1 MIRYRK
7 TYCGFSLLF
16 RIAGT
21 AWPYGILPGLL
32 SCGLSIG
39 LSFWDAADVEIR
51 DRSEF
56 ISHPYAFQLF
66 AYLLG
71 FLMVFRTN
79 FAYQRYW
86 EAMGMVQ
93 AMGAKWLDGALMGI
107 CFDAA
112 GKNDTPLLEGMME
125 ANSCL
130 DHEKTKAKGGPTHSV
145 YAADLVHLTSLLH
158 ALALQHFRGD
168 GNLNNLISEKDLSGT
183 IPKGSLQDAD
193 EGDGV
198 VKTTSFS
205 AKINEQIG
213 IGTFDHNSLRKKYA
227 TQRLAVLGGI
237 SAGERRTMELDS
249 RGNEHSTEA
258 RVAMVE
264 GWFMRRLLARQKF
277 EQGESA
283 TTSPPILS
291 RLYQVVSDGAL
302 WFSHASKIAI
312 TPFPFPYHNLIS
324 IFLWTYTF
332 MVPVLVNGIIKED
345 VARAVISFNAV
356 FVYHSLAAVGDNLE
370 DPFCPYDQNELPL
383 QELQDSVNQ
392 RLLAF
397 GVVPQRPAIEPP
409 TPSASEPFLVPKP
422 ATEMV
427 PKPAIAES
435 KEQQPVDKGGVT
447 VMDKDKGAVVKV

>member
-1 MIRYRK
+1 M
-7 TYCGFSLLF
+7 
-16 RIAGT
+16 
-21 AWPYGILPGLL
+21 
-32 SCGLSIG
+32 SIG
-39 LSFWDAADVEIR
+39 LSFWDAADAEIR

-93 AMGAKWLDGALMGI
+93 AMGAKWLDGAAMGI
-107 CFDAA
+107 IFDAA

-125 ANSCL
+125 SNSML
-130 DHEKTKAKGGPTHSV
+130 DHAKTAAKGGPTHSV
-145 YAADLVHLTSLLH
+145 FSADLCHLCSLLH

-168 GNLNNLISEKDLSGT
+168 GNLHNLISEKDLSGT
-183 IPKGSLQDAD
+183 IPRGSLQSEL

-198 VKTTSFS
+198 VKTTSS
-205 AKINEQIG
+205 AQIKEQIG
-213 IGTFDHNSLRKKYA
+213 FGSFDQGSLKKKYA

-237 SAGERRTMELDS
+237 SAGELRTLEVDA
-249 RGNEHSTEA
+249 RGNEYGTEA

-291 RLYQVVSDGAL
+291 RLYQVISDGAL

-370 DPFCPYDQNELPL
+370 DPFYPYDANELPL
-383 QELQDSVNQ
+383 QELQDSINQ

-397 GVVPQRPAIEPP
+397 GVVPQRPTIEPP
-409 TPSASEPFLVPKP
+409 TPSVSEQFLVPSP

-427 PKPAIAES
+427 PKPAIEER
-435 KEQQPVDKGGVT
+435 KEQQAWVT
-447 VMDKDKGAVVKV
+447 DKDTGVVKV

>member
-1 MIRYRK
+1 M
-7 TYCGFSLLF
+7 LF

-32 SCGLSIG
+32 SCGMSIG
-39 LSFWDAADVEIR
+39 LSLWDAADAEIR

-86 EAMGMVQ
+86 EAMGHVQ

-125 ANSCL
+125 SNSMI
-130 DHEKTKAKGGPTHSV
+130 DHPKTSAKGGPMHSV
-145 YAADLVHLTSLLH
+145 YSADLVHLCSLLH

-168 GNLNNLISEKDLSGT
+168 GNLNNLISERDLSGS
-183 IPKGSLQDAD
+183 IPRGSLQSESDDA
-193 EGDGV
+193 V
-198 VKTTSFS
+198 VKTTSS
-205 AKINEQIG
+205 AKIKEQIG
-213 IGTFDHNSLRKKYA
+213 IGSFDQGSLRKKYA

-237 SAGERRTMELDS
+237 SMGERRTLEFDT
-249 RGNEHSTEA
+249 RGNPRGTEA

-283 TTSPPILS
+283 ATSPPILS

-370 DPFCPYDQNELPL
+370 DPFYPYDANELPL
-383 QELQDSVNQ
+383 QEIQDSINQ

-397 GVVPQRPAIEPP
+397 GVVPQRPTIESPA
-409 TPSASEPFLVPKP
+409 PSASELPLVPKP

-427 PKPAIAES
+427 PKPAIEER

-447 VMDKDKGAVVKV
+447 VMDKGNGAVVKV